1 MSCDYTIDEYISV
14 QNNYQGKI
22 LAIDTLIDLMLLNLA
37 KQAGSDMSGINEYQL
52 DDGQI
57 KIRTVYTSLKDLEQ
71 GIRALETLK
80 QMYLN
85 RMHGRT
91 VILRD
96 INAFKRR

>member
-1 MSCDYTIDEYISV
+1 MSCEYTLDEYISV
-14 QNNYQGKI
+14 QTDYSGKI
-22 LAIDTLIDLMLLNLA
+22 QAIDTLIDLMLLNLA
-37 KQAGSDMSGINEYQL
+37 KQAGSDMSGINEYNL

-57 KIRTVYTSLKDLEQ
+57 KIRTVYTSLKDIEQ
-71 GIRALETLK
+71 GVKALETLK

-85 RMHGRT
+85 RMQGRT